1 MNATVTKHRYGSVDS
16 VAVSG
21 RLTAAEAPLV
31 RTAVLDVLAKGEGRL
46 VLDLT
51 RLDFCDSSGLS
62 VLLSALKAA
71 RTRGGNVSLAGVT
84 PPVRALIELTQLH
97 RIFEIFDEP
106 EAAAVRMGWTATP
119 PAGSAAS

>member
-1 MNATVTKHRYGSVDS
+1 MTATVTKQRFGQVDS
-16 VAVSG
+16 VAVAG

-31 RTAVLDVLAKGEGRL
+31 RSSVLEVLAEGDARL

-62 VLLSALKAA
+62 VLISALKAA
-71 RTRGGNVSLAGVT
+71 RTRGGNVCLAGVT

-97 RIFEIFDEP
+97 RIFEIFDDAQT
-106 EAAAVRMGWTATP
+106 AATRMAWTPT
-119 PAGSAAS
+119 AS